1 MSNNLPNKQKLPHF
15 SSEEAEREFWAEH
28 SFTDYLDSFTPVDLD
43 LTKLKP
49 STETISL
56 RMPSHLLSRIK
67 QLANAQDVPYQSL
80 MKTYLAQMVQEKL
93 GEYHSD

>member
-1 MSNNLPNKQKLPHF
+1 MNSKLKKNKILPAF
-15 SSEEAEREFWAEH
+15 STEDAEREFWSKH
-28 SFTDYLDSFTPVDLD
+28 SFTDYLDSFSPVELD

-56 RMPSHLLSRIK
+56 RLPSHLLARIK
-67 QLANAQDVPYQSL
+67 ELANAQDVPYQSL

-93 GEYHSD
+93 GEYK